1 MSKQLSAFVV
11 RKAGRVV
18 DCIKAKDIG
27 LAMQEALDKWEKY
40 CVKKGC
46 TLSVDFV
53 PDVAVK
59 PLIVKPTKAE
69 VMQYGAFGSAGQ
81 SAVPSINPV
90 FAAMHQSTRSTE

>member
-46 TLSVDFV
+46 TLAVDFV
-53 PDVAVK
+53 PDAAVK
-59 PLIVKPTKAE
+59 PLVLMPTKLE
-69 VMQYGAFGSAGQ
+69 VMQYGPVGAPDKSV
-81 SAVPSINPV
+81 VPSINPV
-90 FAAMHQSTRSTE
+90 FAAIHQSTRSTE